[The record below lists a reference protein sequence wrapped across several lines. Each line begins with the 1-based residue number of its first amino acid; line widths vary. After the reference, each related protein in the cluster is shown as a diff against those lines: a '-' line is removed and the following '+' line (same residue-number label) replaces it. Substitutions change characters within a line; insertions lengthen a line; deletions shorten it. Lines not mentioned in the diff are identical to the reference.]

1 MVSYINQ
8 KKGLKKQILRA
19 LEVAPELDKEKLIAE
34 LCLNTGFT
42 EKTVK
47 KIVTQMAEL
56 GYIEIDGLVIRRT
69 EKTPRSEPEE

>member
-8 KKGLKKQILRA
+8 KKHLKKQILSA
-19 LEVAPELDKEKLIAE
+19 LETAPELDKAKLIAE

-47 KIVTQMAEL
+47 KIIAQMAEL
-56 GYIEIDGLVIRRT
+56 EYIEIDGLLIKRT
-69 EKTPRSEPEE
+69 DKTPKSEPPE